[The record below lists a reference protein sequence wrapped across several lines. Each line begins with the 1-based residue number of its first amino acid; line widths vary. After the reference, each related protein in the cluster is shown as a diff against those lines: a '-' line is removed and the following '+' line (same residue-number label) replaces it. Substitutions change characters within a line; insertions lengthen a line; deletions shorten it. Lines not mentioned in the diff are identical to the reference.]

1 MSSLHQND
9 RLSADSPASVTEDPP
24 IPRFPHANCIAVRA
38 MANVLGSSLGPRSH
52 DKLVVNQLASQT
64 EPVNRGDAPID
75 IFTVTGD
82 GATLLEELPIEHPI
96 APIVRRVLGPE
107 RPGTTAIEGQDI
119 PDGITS
125 TVVLTGAL
133 LDEAENLI
141 DDGLHPHDI
150 REGYGI
156 AVETALDVLSAQN
169 RLLSTFDDQRATEQ
183 AVARSAMTG
192 NDIGEL
198 ADAWARM
205 AVDAVD
211 EIGRPTEKTFVVRCL
226 GEGDLASSRL
236 VRGAVLD
243 RNTRAN
249 DEMPRRV
256 EDATVLLLD
265 GHTTGGL
272 QDPEWDEDAVFD
284 LQSPDQLR
292 DVRELYASRRR
303 ALVDQYVSLGIDVVV
318 TRLGINAE
326 YQRLLTDAGILGIRS
341 VSALEM
347 KQVALATGAS
357 LVRNPTD
364 VEASDL
370 GHAGVVSIERTSPRR
385 GRRKNRYM
393 TVFDECEDADSVAMV
408 VHGVSGQLADQ
419 AATEIRKAAAAV
431 AASRGL
437 GSAQPGV
444 VPGAG
449 AIELQMAEAV
459 RDRATQL
466 DTRAQLAVVAFAD
479 ALQEIVATLVRN
491 AGYDPLTLIADLRAA
506 QVNGQRDAGFVI
518 PAGSVASATDV
529 GVFDPVAYKYRM
541 LVSASE
547 VTDLILRVDD
557 AIDATFTKEPLGPD
571 DVIYDDRAEKHLD
584 YLEETP
590 GTRWDT

>member
-1 MSSLHQND
+1 MSSLHQNG
-9 RLSADSPASVTEDPP
+9 RPVAVSPASATEDEPV
-24 IPRFPHANCIAVRA
+24 PRFPHANCIAVRA

-64 EPVNRGDAPID
+64 EPVNRGDAPVD
-75 IFTVTGD
+75 DFTVTGD
-82 GATLLEELPIEHPI
+82 GATLLEKLPVEHPI
-96 APIVRRVLGPE
+96 APIVRRILGPE
-107 RPGTTAIEGQDI
+107 RPGDTDIEGQDI
-119 PDGITS
+119 PDGVTS
-125 TVVLTGAL
+125 AVVLTGAL

-141 DDGLHPHDI
+141 DKGLHPHDV
-150 REGYGI
+150 REGYAV
-156 AVETALDVLSAQN
+156 AVETALDVLSAQT
-169 RLLSTFDDQRATEQ
+169 RLLSSFDDQRDVER

-192 NDIGEL
+192 NDIGDL
-198 ADAWARM
+198 AETWAGL

-211 EIGRPTEKTFVVRCL
+211 DIGRPTEKSFVVRCL
-226 GEGDLASSRL
+226 GDGELTSSRL
-236 VRGAVLD
+236 VRGAILD

-272 QDPEWDEDAVFD
+272 IDPKWEEDAVFD
-284 LQSPDQLR
+284 LQSPEQLKE
-292 DVRELYASRRR
+292 VRELYASRRR
-303 ALVDQYVSLGIDVVV
+303 ALVDHYVSLGIDVVV
-318 TRLGINAE
+318 TRLGINGE
-326 YQRLLTDAGILGIRS
+326 YQRLLVDAGILGIRS
-341 VSALEM
+341 VSPLEM

-357 LVRNPTD
+357 LVQNPTD

-393 TVFDECEDADSVAMV
+393 TVFDECDGANSVTMA

-419 AATEIRKAAAAV
+419 AATEVRKAAAAV

-437 GSAQPGV
+437 GSARPGV

-466 DTRAQLAVVAFAD
+466 DSRAQLAVFAFAD
-479 ALQEIVATLVRN
+479 ALQEVVAALVRN
-491 AGYDPLTLIADLRAA
+491 AGFDALTVLADLRAA
-506 QVNGQRDAGFVI
+506 QVGGEMDAGFVL
-518 PAGSVASATDV
+518 PAGEVSSATDA
-529 GVFDPVAYKYRM
+529 GVFDPVAYKHRM

-547 VTDLILRVDD
+547 VANLILRVDD

-584 YLEETP
+584 YLEENP
-590 GTRWDT
+590 GTRWDK